1 MGSLTTN
8 FSLYKPDAG
17 ETGWTA
23 SINSNFDTIDS
34 NLTNSLPRAYLS
46 GLALSNNTGTPTT
59 HLDIAAGVAQDI
71 GNAGAMTLA
80 SVLTKNITASWA
92 VGTGN
97 GGLGSGVTRA
107 VNTWYHV
114 FLIKRTDT
122 NVVDAYFDTSVSAA
136 NIPSPYT
143 LFRRLGSFRTDGT
156 GSGNIIAFFQN
167 GDTFL
172 WDVPVS
178 DFSAANPGTAAVD
191 RTLTVP
197 TGVRVHAIASFSLV
211 DTAGAATQALIT
223 AKDTADTAPSTTL
236 FDLRVYSTGGIGTVL
251 HKNVLT
257 DTSAVIRTRLS
268 ASSATHTI
276 AGTTFGWIDRRGRD
290 A

>member
-1 MGSLTTN
+1 MGSFTPN
-8 FSLYKPDAG
+8 FNLYKPVAG
-17 ETGWTA
+17 ETGWTT
-23 SINSNFDTIDS
+23 SVNQNFDTIDA
-34 NLTNSLPRAYLS
+34 NLTNALPRAYLA
-46 GLALSNNTGTPTT
+46 GLALSNNGGNPTT
-59 HLDIAAGVAQDI
+59 HLDIAVGVAQDV

-80 SVLTKNITASWA
+80 SSITKTITATWT

-97 GGLGSGVTRA
+97 GGLGATVTRA
-107 VNTWYHV
+107 INTWYHV

-122 NVVDAYFDTSVSAA
+122 NVVDVYFDTSISAA

-143 LFRRLGSFRTDGT
+143 LFRRLGSFRTNAT
-156 GSGNIIAFFQN
+156 GSGDITAFYQD

-172 WDVPVS
+172 WAVPVS
-178 DFSAANPGTAAVD
+178 DFSAVNPGTAAVD

-197 TGVRVHAIASFSLV
+197 IDVRVLALASYSLV

-223 AKDTADTAPSTTL
+223 AKDTTDTVPSTTL
-236 FDLRVYSTGGIGTVL
+236 FDLRVYSAGGIGTVTN
-251 HKNVLT
+251 KQVLT
-257 DTSAVIRTRLS
+257 NTSAQIRTRLS